1 MSLVVSSD
9 AMSLRTLTEIADKQI
24 IRVDP
29 DRRRRRPGDAWAA
42 AAPARSTS
50 SSTSRS

>member
-1 MSLVVSSD
+1 
-9 AMSLRTLTEIADKQI
+9 MSLRTLTEIADKQVTRAI
-24 IRVDP
+24 QTVD
-29 DRRRRRPGDAWAA
+29 GVGQVSMAA